1 MNGAAGAP
9 RDATDSLDR
18 HTPTTHIAIT
28 VAARTAGGAALQRT
42 GEPVTLGLPFPK
54 AACADSRSLV
64 LFDAAGVRCPLQART
79 LDRWPDGSVRWAL
92 LDFQA
97 DAGAAPDTRYEVVVV
112 GEPSAPRSGLNGT
125 VVTTFATIRTSL
137 QGDGVLVDTGLARFA
152 IRPHGHFPFESVTV
166 DDRPVIDSA
175 RTSFVF
181 ADAAGDAMT
190 LGMDRVQVE
199 EEGPL
204 RAVILC
210 EGTVSGSR
218 AATPLRLILRLHFFA
233 RSATVRVAL
242 TLRNPAAAGHRGGL
256 WTLGGTGSVYL
267 RDVSLQVVPIDD
279 HGVSSACCSP
289 EPGMGH
295 EPFDTPFE
303 LYQESSG
310 GDQWSSANHRNR
322 DGVVPHRLQGYR
334 VRSGALDRR
343 GRRASPVV
351 SLTRGHRSIAVAMP
365 DFWQNFPKAIEARDD
380 RITLQLWPRQYPDV
394 HELQGGE
401 QKTHTFFVAF
411 GRDRVTGVPLDW
423 CRSPLLAR
431 ADPSWYCASGAV
443 SYLTPTANDPDR
455 EYVALVQT
463 AVDGPDAF
471 ERKREIIDE
480 YGWRHFGDI
489 YADHEAVFQS
499 AGAPLI
505 SHYNNQYDGVAG
517 FATRFL
523 RSGDPR
529 WWTLM
534 DDLASHVADIDAYHT
549 NGDKAAYNHGLFWH
563 TYHYV
568 DAGTSGHRSYPKH
581 PKVGGGGP
589 SAEHNYPAGL
599 LLHYFLTGNP
609 ISRETAIELAQW
621 VIDMDDGGQTIFRW
635 IDRGAT
641 GLASM
646 TGSPLYHGPGRGAAN
661 SIVALMTGHRASGE
675 ARFLLKAESLIHRCV
690 HPNDDVAERHLLDA
704 ERRWFYTVFLQ
715 ALGKYLDY
723 KAELGAIDGAYAYAR
738 ASLLHYAA
746 WMVDH
751 EYPYLDRPEI
761 LEYPTETWAAQDM
774 RKSDVF
780 AFAAKHSSGD
790 TRARFL
796 ERADYFFQASV
807 STLSGMPTRT
817 LTRPV
822 VLMLTNGLMHAGCS
836 RTSEMPAPPLTD
848 GFGTRRSFVPQ
859 KVRALKHARI
869 IAAVLTVIAI
879 AGAAGLFYLLS

>member
-1 MNGAAGAP
+1 MNGAADPP

-18 HTPTTHIAIT
+18 RTPKARIAIT
-28 VAARTAGGAALQRT
+28 VAPKTAAGAALQRT
-42 GEPVTLGLPFPK
+42 GEPVTLGLPIPK
-54 AACADSRSLV
+54 GACADSRSLV
-64 LFDAAGVRCPLQART
+64 LLDAAGVRCPLQART
-79 LDRWPDGSVRWAL
+79 LDRWSDGSVKWAL

-97 DAGAAPDTRYEVVVV
+97 DAGAAPATRYEVVV
-112 GEPSAPRSGLNGT
+112 GEPSVPKSGLNGT
-125 VVTTFATIRTSL
+125 VVTTFPTIRKSP
-137 QGDGVLVDTGLARFA
+137 QGDGVLVDTGVARFSVG
-152 IRPHGHFPFESVTV
+152 RHGPFPFENVTV

-175 RTSFVF
+175 QTSFVF

-190 LGMDRVQVE
+190 LGVDRVHVE
-199 EEGPL
+199 EDGPL

-210 EGTVSGSR
+210 EATVSGAR
-218 AATPLRLILRLHFFA
+218 AVMPLRLTVRLHFYA
-233 RSATVRVAL
+233 RSATVRVAV
-242 TLRNPAAAGHRGGL
+242 TLRNPAAAGHPGGL
-256 WTLGGTGSVYL
+256 WTLGDTGSVYL
-267 RDVSLQVVPIDD
+267 RDVSLQVALVDD

-289 EPGMGH
+289 EPGTVH
-295 EPFDTPFE
+295 EPFETPFE

-310 GDQWSSANHRNR
+310 GDHWASANHRNR
-322 DGVVPHRLQGYR
+322 EGVVPHRLQGYR

-343 GRRASPVV
+343 GRRASPVL
-351 SLTRGHRSIAVAMP
+351 SLSCGDRSIAVAMP
-365 DFWQNFPKAIEARDD
+365 DFWQNFPKAVEAADD
-380 RITLQLWPRQYPDV
+380 RITLRLWPRQYPDI

-411 GRDRVTGVPLDW
+411 GRDRVTRVPLDW
-423 CRSPLLAR
+423 CRVPLLAH

-443 SYLTPTANDPDR
+443 PYLIPTVNDPDHD
-455 EYVALVQT
+455 YVALAQ
-463 AVDGPDAF
+463 AAIDGGNTF
-471 ERKREIIDE
+471 ERKREAIDE
-480 YGWRHFGDI
+480 YGWRHFGDV
-489 YADHEAVFQS
+489 YADHEAVFQF
-499 AGAPLI
+499 AGGPLI
-505 SHYNNQYDGVAG
+505 SHYNNQYDAVAG

-523 RSGDPR
+523 RSGDRR

-534 DDLASHVADIDAYHT
+534 DDLASHVADVDAYHT
-549 NGDKAAYNHGLFWH
+549 DADKAAYNHGLFWH

-568 DAGTSGHRSYPKH
+568 DAGTSTHRSYPRH

-609 ISRETAIELAQW
+609 ISRETALELAQW
-621 VIDMDDGGQTIFRW
+621 VIDMDDGGQTVFRW

-661 SIVALMTGHRASGE
+661 SIVALMTGHRAGGD
-675 ARFLLKAESLIHRCV
+675 ARFLSKAEALIRRCV
-690 HPNDDVAERHLLDA
+690 HPDDDLPERNLLDA

-723 KAELGAIDGAYAYAR
+723 KAELGEIDGAYAYAR

-780 AFAAKHSSGD
+780 AFAAKHNTGD

-836 RTSEMPAPPLTD
+836 RTSDMPAPPST
-848 GFGTRRSFVPQ
+848 GGAGMPQSFVPQ
-859 KVRALKHARI
+859 KVRALKRARV
-869 IAAVLTVIAI
+869 IAAALTVLAI
-879 AGAAGLFYLLS
+879 AAAAGLFYFLS